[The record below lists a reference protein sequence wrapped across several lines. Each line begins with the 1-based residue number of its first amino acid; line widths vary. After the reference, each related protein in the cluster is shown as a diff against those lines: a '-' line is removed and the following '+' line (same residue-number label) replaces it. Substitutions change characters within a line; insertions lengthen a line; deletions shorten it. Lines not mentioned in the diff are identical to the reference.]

1 MVMKLIVAT
10 EASLRQKKKKTNI
23 YGMQLRECKF
33 VHYDVDLR
41 GYDVSD
47 TAACNVVLRFFQS
60 IVFNIFCAT
69 FCLYIINW

>member
-1 MVMKLIVAT
+1 MKLIVAT
-10 EASLRQKKKKTNI
+10 EANLRQKKKKTNI
-23 YGMQLRECKF
+23 YGMQLRKCKF

-47 TAACNVVLRFFQS
+47 TAVCNVVLNFFQS